1 MIRLHLFILCCIGLL
16 LVACGE
22 EGEPVTAVSTPLN
35 AATPT
40 HTVEL
45 TNTAVLPTQPPVT
58 DTPMGMKTA
67 VLPTNTAT
75 VSPTTATSTALS
87 AGVPT
92 QTPTI
97 TPTLL
102 PLPPGEIYFFWDT
115 ETPLE
120 EPAYY
125 SIPLYEPKQDLY
137 IAAPGD
143 SPDHW
148 QISSILRNQ
157 LNWPDETMG
166 GISALSPD
174 QSMIAFTLHKRI
186 DNSTDVAS
194 IYVVNLLDSTVE
206 QLTQDHLPRI
216 YNISWLPDS
225 QTVAYSLKQAGF
237 LANRNNIFSEQFTP
251 TLPTDI
257 SKLQV
262 SPDGHFAAIILQYS
276 KMLFINMET
285 SELLSTPID
294 AATSPNNA
302 IWSPDSKW
310 FAFNQVSGS
319 GFSVFNV
326 ETKELVSLLDSAY
339 FGLPS
344 WSADG
349 SQLAFVTGTRENT
362 DLYLWDPASKVS
374 SFVMNLGNYLKAPVW
389 SPQGAFLATG
399 SMEDGLAKIFI
410 LETSTGKINPLTQVE
425 NVYDF
430 DILS

>member
-1 MIRLHLFILCCIGLL
+1 
-16 LVACGE
+16 
-22 EGEPVTAVSTPLN
+22 
-35 AATPT
+35 
-40 HTVEL
+40 
-45 TNTAVLPTQPPVT
+45 
-58 DTPMGMKTA
+58 
-67 VLPTNTAT
+67 
-75 VSPTTATSTALS
+75 
-87 AGVPT
+87 
-92 QTPTI
+92 
-97 TPTLL
+97 
-102 PLPPGEIYFFWDT
+102 
-115 ETPLE
+115 
-120 EPAYY
+120 
-125 SIPLYEPKQDLY
+125 
-137 IAAPGD
+137 
-143 SPDHW
+143 
-148 QISSILRNQ
+148 
-157 LNWPDETMG
+157 
-166 GISALSPD
+166 
-174 QSMIAFTLHKRI
+174 
-186 DNSTDVAS
+186 
-194 IYVVNLLDSTVE
+194 
-206 QLTQDHLPRI
+206 
-216 YNISWLPDS
+216 
-225 QTVAYSLKQAGF
+225 
-237 LANRNNIFSEQFTP
+237 
-251 TLPTDI
+251 
-257 SKLQV
+257 
-262 SPDGHFAAIILQYS
+262 
-276 KMLFINMET
+276 MLFINMET

-430 DILS
+430 DILSWSPDGQWLLVFLVQEDKSCLYVINYENGNTYCVVDTTGTVNPSNVYWLPTQSSTP